1 MLENAQNNNHQNNQP
16 TTLIIKCTK
25 NELTTIIYNCAVA
38 FVATGKG
45 YFYWGTFFNLWHCD
59 QISNVKY
66 LSGSMHWYFYLE
78 SLDQSSQ
85 IQWLKTASEA
95 AASSYSQE
103 EGLKF
108 IDYYRTVGLGQQE
121 IVDQENKG
129 SMECPNK
136 KQKRQKISPKE
147 KNTKADYTSRYGQPE
162 IGINDGNS
170 NDGVQPS
177 TSSSSVSSSST
188 SSAFALSS
196 KNKQYWDYT

>member
-1 MLENAQNNNHQNNQP
+1 MSLVVLYDGNRYTQKDMLENAQNNNHQNNQP
-16 TTLIIKCTK
+16 TTLIIECTK

-66 LSGSMHWYFYLE
+66 LLGSMHWYFYLE

-121 IVDQENKG
+121 IVDQEN
-129 SMECPNK
+129 E
-136 KQKRQKISPKE
+136 
-147 KNTKADYTSRYGQPE
+147 
-162 IGINDGNS
+162 
-170 NDGVQPS
+170 
-177 TSSSSVSSSST
+177 
-188 SSAFALSS
+188 SS
-196 KNKQYWDYT
+196 KEHHPTLPLPLQKHPPPTWFFLFVALHTIIFTVQNIFI